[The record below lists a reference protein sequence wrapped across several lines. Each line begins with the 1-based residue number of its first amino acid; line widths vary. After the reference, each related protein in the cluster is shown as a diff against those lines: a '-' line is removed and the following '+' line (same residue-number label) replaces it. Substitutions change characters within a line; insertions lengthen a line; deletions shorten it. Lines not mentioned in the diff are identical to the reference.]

1 MSVITPKAENI
12 SILLPSHTTL
22 DLATRR
28 VLIETISTMKAVM
41 QQQQI
46 DIATLKVAAGISS

>member
-1 MSVITPKAENI
+1 MTAIAPKAENI
-12 SILLPSHTTL
+12 SVLLPAHTTL

-28 VLIETISTMKAVM
+28 ALIETISTMKAVM